1 MNHRGLFLTKI
12 ETYKQLSNAVKPSRP
27 AGLEGFL
34 MSIAYAPKYI
44 GTDMRPDWLGLKS
57 PACDS
62 RANRQAPS
70 RRSDERSSCW

>member
-1 MNHRGLFLTKI
+1 
-12 ETYKQLSNAVKPSRP
+12 
-27 AGLEGFL
+27 

-62 RANRQAPS
+62 RANRQAPPRRKIVPG
-70 RRSDERSSCW
+70 RRSDEKQPLVKSEQTGNTAVFVHVDIFG